1 MVRVIADV
9 RLRSMHRKCW
19 KAYFFLALTLTIA
32 GLALP
37 LFVDEGRELGWWEW
51 IYLPLYAV
59 QIVGLFGF
67 VYSRRLA
74 IPPLW
79 QFVFVA
85 SVIYEVWDLFSM
97 AIAPE
102 LKGTGHTGFL
112 VTNVAAALLLQV
124 PMLIG
129 LFLYGFRSKELWRGA
144 T

>member
-1 MVRVIADV
+1 M
-9 RLRSMHRKCW
+9 SRKWW
-19 KAYFFLALTLTIA
+19 KAYFFLALALTVG

-37 LFVDEGRELGWWEW
+37 LFVDEAREQALWEW
-51 IYLPLYAV
+51 IYIPLYAV

-67 VYSRRLA
+67 VYWRRLA

-85 SVIYEVWDLFSM
+85 SVVYAAWDLFSM
-97 AIAPE
+97 ATDPE
-102 LKGTGHTGFL
+102 LKGNSYADL
-112 VTNVAAALLLQV
+112 VFATAGLTLLFQV

-129 LFLYGFRSKELWRGA
+129 LFLYGFRCKELWRGA